1 MKTKNENAR
10 AALVAKYLSPT
21 NSRGA
26 RIKVTTQRGS
36 KSFSYPFELSGA
48 DCFVHCAALY
58 LAAIEAE
65 DVKKYGSSCGGW
77 GKIEEYLMG
86 VIHTGEH
93 VFVSN
98 N

>member
-1 MKTKNENAR
+1 MNTHNKNAR
-10 AALVAKYLSPT
+10 AAIIAKYLSPT

-26 RIKVTTQRGS
+26 RVKITTQRGS
-36 KSFSYPFELSGA
+36 KTFSYPFELSGA
-48 DCFVHCAALY
+48 ACFAHCAEIY

-77 GKIEEYLMG
+77 GKIADYTVG
-86 VIHTGEH
+86 VLPTGEH

-98 N
+98 T